1 MCMLIGKW
9 VLGSNGRACKFMVDT
24 SSQKSGPTPDSVVR
38 SFWHGQFSPYEALC
52 LSSFVAAGIQ
62 VELFSE
68 APIAGLPD
76 GVTCRNARDILD
88 QQVAYYRHE
97 FDGPSPALHANHFRY
112 ALLEKLGGWW
122 VDTDVILVAASL
134 PAADIFIAR
143 QSDHELN
150 NSVMRFPAG
159 HPLMAAARTR
169 AAAGSDTARWGE
181 PGPKLLTELQP
192 VYAPEIAI
200 APRQSAYE
208 IGADEFQKFFLPQAR
223 DEIDERIS
231 NSSFVHLWN
240 EMWRRAG
247 VPKDI
252 APPKGCWLDRMF
264 DRQQIPVVWA
274 DRLDAAYIE
283 RWAAL
288 RRDRDHAGVYN
299 LVHDQELTRLRAELN
314 ALKSD
319 RQSGIS
325 GIFRDLRDLKG
336 RLKQRFRI

>member
-1 MCMLIGKW
+1 
-9 VLGSNGRACKFMVDT
+9 MVDNH
-24 SSQKSGPTPDSVVR
+24 SQNSGPTPDRVVR

-68 APIAGLPD
+68 APVAGLPE
-76 GVTCRNARDILD
+76 GVTRRNARDILD
-88 QQVAYYRHE
+88 QQVAYYRQE

-112 ALLEKLGGWW
+112 ALLERLGGWW
-122 VDTDVILVAASL
+122 IDTDIVLVAASL
-134 PAADIFIAR
+134 PAAGIFVAR

-150 NSVMRFPAG
+150 TSVMRFPAG
-159 HPLMAAARTR
+159 HPLIAAARQRT
-169 AAAGSDTARWGE
+169 AKGVDNARWGE
-181 PGPKLLTELQP
+181 TGPKLLTELQP
-192 VYAPEIAI
+192 DYAPDMPI

-208 IGADEFQKFFLPQAR
+208 IGPDEFQKFFLPEAR

-231 NSSFVHLWN
+231 NSTFVHLWN

-247 VPKDI
+247 IPKNI

-264 DRQQIPVVWA
+264 ERHQIPVVWS
-274 DRLDAAYIE
+274 DRLDAAYVE

-288 RRDRDHAGVYN
+288 RRDRDHAGHYN

-314 ALKSD
+314 ALETA
-319 RQSGIS
+319 RGQGI
-325 GIFRDLRDLKG
+325 GAIFRGLTG
-336 RLKQRFRI
+336 RLKQRFGI

>member
-1 MCMLIGKW
+1 MAEIY
-9 VLGSNGRACKFMVDT
+9 
-24 SSQKSGPTPDSVVR
+24 SQTSGPTPDRVVR

-52 LSSFVAAGIQ
+52 LSSFVAAGIP

-76 GVTCRNARDILD
+76 GVTRRNARDILD
-88 QQVAYYRHE
+88 QHVAYYRHE

-122 VDTDVILVAASL
+122 IDTDIILVAASL
-134 PAADIFIAR
+134 PAAGIFVAR

-150 NSVMRFPAG
+150 TSALRFPAA
-159 HPLMAAARTR
+159 HPLMMAARQRT
-169 AAAGSDTARWGE
+169 AAGLDDARWGE
-181 PGPKLLTELQP
+181 TGPKLLTELQP
-192 VYAPEIAI
+192 DYAPDMPI

-208 IGADEFQKFFLPQAR
+208 IGADEFQKFFLPEAR

-231 NSSFVHLWN
+231 NSTFVHLWN

-247 VPKDI
+247 IPKNI

-264 DRQQIPVVWA
+264 ERHQIPVIWS
-274 DRLDAAYIE
+274 DRLDAGYVE

-288 RRDRDHAGVYN
+288 RRDRDHAGHYN

-314 ALKSD
+314 ALEAA
-319 RQSGIS
+319 RGRGIT
-325 GIFRDLRDLKG
+325 GIFRDLTG
-336 RLKQRFRI
+336 RLKQRFEN